1 KAEDYLRAEERDE
14 VDGVDMSSRA
24 EAEKKETA
32 VGQKRKWDEI
42 APASDAKGRKG
53 QQKTQQNKRP
63 KQERSKKDRKPREPD
78 DIDAAIARAT
88 GESMP
93 NGGGDA
99 TAAAVAASPA
109 ADDESED
116 SDSDEEDEESDYEPS
131 DESGDSQGPR
141 KVTWEER
148 TVEVKC
154 RVSFVDFAGL
164 HEKRDLQMIIPLI
177 RPRKLILIAGTE
189 SETTSLADEC
199 RRLLGSV
206 DDGADGSEGGA
217 DVFAPAINEVIDA
230 SVDTNAWSLKL
241 SRELVKRL
249 VWQNV
254 KGLGVV
260 AITGQLGAE
269 PLEDA
274 SAALKEDEAQQAR
287 KKAKLLK
294 PEEQEKQ
301 PQPNQPT
308 SSSPDHSPSDPLPST
323 PLLDLPPSATAGN
336 LSAASGASGSSG
348 GGGPL
353 TRPVHVGDLRLASLR
368 HLLASAGHLCEFRGE
383 GTLLVDGVVVVRKRA
398 GGRLEVES
406 DVRGLV
412 AAATAAARQKR
423 KVSPGSFFK
432 VRDEVYK
439 GLAVVAGV

>member
-1 KAEDYLRAEERDE
+1 
-14 VDGVDMSSRA
+14 MSSRA

-32 VGQKRKWDEI
+32 VGQKRKWDDI
-42 APASDAKGRKG
+42 ALASDAKSRKG

-99 TAAAVAASPA
+99 TAAAAAASPA

-131 DESGDSQGPR
+131 DEAGDSQGPQ
-141 KVTWEER
+141 KVIWEGR

-189 SETTSLADEC
+189 SETALLADEC
-199 RRLLGSV
+199 RKLLGSV
-206 DDGADGSEGGA
+206 DNGADGNEGGA

-274 SAALKEDEAQQAR
+274 SATQEDEAHQAR
-287 KKAKLLK
+287 KKAKLFK
-294 PEEQEKQ
+294 PEEQDKQ
-301 PQPNQPT
+301 PEPTQPT
-308 SSSPDHSPSDPLPST
+308 DHSSSDPLPST

-336 LSAASGASGSSG
+336 LGAASAASGTS

-398 GGRLEVES
+398 GGKLEVES

-412 AAATAAARQKR
+412 AAAAAARQKR
-423 KVSPGSFFK
+423 RVSPGSFFK

>member
-1 KAEDYLRAEERDE
+1 
-14 VDGVDMSSRA
+14 
-24 EAEKKETA
+24 
-32 VGQKRKWDEI
+32 
-42 APASDAKGRKG
+42 
-53 QQKTQQNKRP
+53 
-63 KQERSKKDRKPREPD
+63 
-78 DIDAAIARAT
+78 
-88 GESMP
+88 
-93 NGGGDA
+93 
-99 TAAAVAASPA
+99 
-109 ADDESED
+109 
-116 SDSDEEDEESDYEPS
+116 
-131 DESGDSQGPR
+131 
-141 KVTWEER
+141 
-148 TVEVKC
+148 
-154 RVSFVDFAGL
+154 
-164 HEKRDLQMIIPLI
+164 MIIPLI

-189 SETTSLADEC
+189 SETTLLADEC
-199 RRLLGSV
+199 RRLLGSI
-206 DDGADGSEGGA
+206 DNGADGSEGGA

-274 SAALKEDEAQQAR
+274 SLAQKEDEGHQAR

-301 PQPNQPT
+301 PEPNQPT
-308 SSSPDHSPSDPLPST
+308 DHSSDPLPST

-336 LSAASGASGSSG
+336 LSAGSATSGTSG
-348 GGGPL
+348 GAGPL

-412 AAATAAARQKR
+412 AAAAAARQKKR
-423 KVSPGSFFK
+423 VSPGSFFK